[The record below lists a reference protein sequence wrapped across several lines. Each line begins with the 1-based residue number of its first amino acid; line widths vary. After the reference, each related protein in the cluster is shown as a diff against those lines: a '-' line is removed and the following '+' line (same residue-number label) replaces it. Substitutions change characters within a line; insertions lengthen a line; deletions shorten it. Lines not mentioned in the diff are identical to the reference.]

1 MARPKRPRRYHPLPK
16 GTWHIATRAR
26 YSSGS
31 PHWAYD
37 YGAPFGTPIRAPATA
52 TSGWCATVN
61 RTSPGRNRDG
71 PATCSCCS
79 GPAIRAKR
87 ALFFNHLQKGSVKVK
102 TGQKVKAGQH
112 LARVGSSGNSTGPHL
127 HLAGL
132 RYWPTWVNL
141 YNYMSS
147 RACGSGRPTGC
158 GAARSA
164 AGGNVCSRGATGA
177 DDP

>member
-1 MARPKRPRRYHPLPK
+1 MARPKRPRRYHPLPA

-37 YGAPFGTPIRAPATA
+37 YGAPFGTPIRAPRDGYIGLVRDGEPDFA
-52 TSGWCATVN
+52 GPK
-61 RTSPGRNRDG
+61 PGRPGNMLVLQWTGDKG
-71 PATCSCCS
+71 E
-79 GPAIRAKR
+79 KR

-147 RACGSGRPTGC
+147 PSLRIWPPNRVWRGPLGRW
-158 GAARSA
+158 RERLESWH
-164 AGGNVCSRGATGA
+164 NRRR
-177 DDP
+177 